1 MLFVNIFKN
10 KETEAEHIYMRSL
23 ISAIN
28 KSQCVI
34 EFDLEGSV
42 ITANPNM
49 LSILGYS
56 LEEVIGMP
64 HFTFVDME
72 DRQSSAYQAFWES
85 LRAGNYQ
92 TGIYKRIAKDGREV
106 WLQASYNP
114 ILGLD
119 GNPIKIVKY
128 AMDVT
133 AQQLKEA
140 DATGQMQAISK
151 SQGVIEFDLDGTVLT
166 ANQKF
171 LDIIGYTLEE
181 AKGKPHSTFVDT
193 ETRDSSTY
201 KEFWQRLRAG
211 NYDAG
216 VYKRIAKNG
225 REVWLQASYNPI
237 FDLHGKPFKVVKYA
251 SDITDLEIKLADYSG
266 QIAAIG
272 KAQGVIEFN
281 LDGTVITANPK
292 FLEILGYTMEEAIG
306 KPHSTFVDDETR
318 NSKTYQEFWER
329 LRAGQYDAGVYK
341 RIAKNGKEIW
351 LQASYNPIFDMNG
364 KPFKVVKYATDITEQ
379 ELKHADFSGQL
390 AAIAKSQGVIEFNL
404 DSTVI
409 TANTKFL
416 DILGYSLEEAAGK
429 PHSTFVDAETRKSAE
444 YQQFWERLRAG
455 QFDAGVYKRIAK
467 NGKEVWLQASY
478 NPIFDLNGKPFKVVK
493 YATDITEQVL
503 STQAMSRTV
512 EETQEIVAQA
522 KAGDLTK
529 RISLADKTN
538 ELRILCEGVNA
549 LIGNMAEIITQI
561 KRSSDTIS
569 TSANEIATGNND
581 LSQRTEEQASM
592 LEETASSM
600 EELAS
605 TVRQNANNA
614 NQANQLVHEAS
625 EIAMKG
631 GEVVN
636 EVIHTM
642 SGISESSNK
651 IVDIISVIDGIAFQT
666 NILALNAAVEAARAG
681 EHGRGFAVVASEVR
695 NLAQRSASAAKEIT
709 QLITASVAK
718 VKDGSKLVAEAGS
731 TMEDIVASV
740 KNVTTIM
747 TEITHASSEQSTGIE
762 QVNVAVSNMD
772 QVTQQNAALVEEAA
786 AAAMSLADQA
796 NILMEAVSRY
806 RIEENQTHQSIRP
819 LLMSVN

>member
-1 MLFVNIFKN
+1 MVFNKFFKQN
-10 KETEAEHIYMRSL
+10 ETEAEVKELRSYIAS
-23 ISAIN
+23 IS
-28 KSQCVI
+28 KSQAII
-34 EFDLEGSV
+34 EFQLDGRV
-42 ITANPNM
+42 ITANHNM
-49 LSILGYS
+49 LEILGYT
-56 LEEVIGMP
+56 LDEVIGKP
-64 HFTFVDME
+64 HSEFVDTVSRTSLEYRM
-72 DRQSSAYQAFWES
+72 FWDQ
-85 LRAGNYQ
+85 LRAGHYQ
-92 TGIYKRIAKDGREV
+92 AGVYKRISKNGRVV

-114 ILGLD
+114 VLGQD
-119 GNPIKIVKY
+119 GKPVKVVKY
-128 AMDVT
+128 ATDVT
-133 AQQLKEA
+133 VQQLNA
-140 DATGQMQAISK
+140 ANAAGQIQAISK
-151 SQGVIEFDLDGTVLT
+151 SQGVIEFNLDGTVLT
-166 ANQKF
+166 ANQTF
-171 LDIIGYTLEE
+171 LDTLGYTLDE
-181 AKGKPHSTFVDT
+181 AKGKPHSTFVDA
-193 ETRDSSTY
+193 ETRNSVAY
-201 KEFWQRLRAG
+201 QEFWERLRAG
-211 NYDAG
+211 QYDAG

-237 FDLHGKPFKVVKYA
+237 FDLDGKPFKVVKYA
-251 SDITDLEIKLADYSG
+251 SDITELELKLADYSG
-266 QIAAIG
+266 QIAAIS

-281 LDGTVITANPK
+281 LDGTVITANSK
-292 FLEILGYTMEEAIG
+292 FLDILGYTLEEAVG
-306 KPHSTFVDDETR
+306 KPHSTFVDEETR
-318 NSKTYQEFWER
+318 KSSAYHEFWQR
-329 LRAGQYDAGVYK
+329 LRSGEYDSGIYK
-341 RIAKNGKEIW
+341 RIAKNGNEIW

-390 AAIAKSQGVIEFNL
+390 AAISKSQGVIEFNL

-409 TANTKFL
+409 SANAKFL
-416 DILGYSLEEAAGK
+416 DILGYNLDEAVGK
-429 PHSTFVDAETRKSAE
+429 PHSTFVDPETRNSPAYK
-444 YQQFWERLRAG
+444 QFWQRLREG
-455 QFDAGVYKRIAK
+455 KFDAGIYKRITK
-467 NGKEVWLQASY
+467 NGSEVWLQASY
-478 NPIFDLNGKPFKVVK
+478 NPILDMNGKPFKVVK
-493 YATDITEQVL
+493 YATDITVQVL
-503 STQAMSRTV
+503 NTQAMSRTV
-512 EETQEIVAQA
+512 EETQSIVAKA
-522 KAGDLTK
+522 KAGDLTD
-529 RISLADKTN
+529 RVSLEDKTS

-549 LIGNMAEIITQI
+549 LIGNMADIITQI

-614 NQANQLVHEAS
+614 KQANQLVHDAS

-636 EVIHTM
+636 EVIQTM

-731 TMEDIVASV
+731 TMEEIVASV
-740 KNVTTIM
+740 QSVTTIM

-806 RIEENQTHQSIRP
+806 QVEEQTTNYVKP
-819 LLMSVN
+819 LLSAVK